1 MQRLFRRKKSLT
13 GLYVQSTF
21 RENFLRRNK
30 ICARTDMRNSTLAPQ
45 NFESDWDAEVVSM
58 WKITFWTVRAG
69 YVQGEFSTLE
79 QDMRPIWP
87 KFRDRLSF
95 WLEANIVQ
103 VLRCTSYAE
112 VLKLYGVTP
121 PRPK

>member
-1 MQRLFRRKKSLT
+1 MQRLFRREKSLT

-30 ICARTDMRNSTLAPQ
+30 ICARTDMRNSTPAPQ

-69 YVQGEFSTLE
+69 YVQGEFSTLK

-87 KFRDRLSF
+87 KF
-95 WLEANIVQ
+95 
-103 VLRCTSYAE
+103 
-112 VLKLYGVTP
+112 
-121 PRPK
+121 